1 MGANVRIA
9 IATAICAGTAALTGA
24 CSARDG
30 LVTEQLVDNLF
41 HPERLAA
48 ILASLTARR
57 AEKAES
63 VNSRIMAL
71 QREATDAE
79 NRLKRLYR
87 LIEDGLTDL
96 DDVLSDRLN
105 TLKADRDRA
114 MAALDNETT
123 KSQVGAA
130 IPYGQKTETA
140 GEPVAHS
147 ASKVYRRDRFGTTC
161 SPASSATASIF
172 SSQRA
177 ESEGGV
183 EPWACDHAAS
193 W

>member
-1 MGANVRIA
+1 MRLWTKPLDEGLHADTGVVSTSIAFRYQKLDQGPEEVEALINNMPSPAKRERTRSTIFEGVRSPLFRESI
-9 IATAICAGTAALTGA
+9 LRFEVLL
-24 CSARDG
+24 ARM
-30 LVTEQLVDNLF
+30 EN
-41 HPERLAA
+41 
-48 ILASLTARR
+48 
-57 AEKAES
+57 
-63 VNSRIMAL
+63 AL
-71 QREATDAE
+71 QSCQWLAGD
-79 NRLKRLYR
+79 
-87 LIEDGLTDL
+87 
-96 DDVLSDRLN
+96 
-105 TLKADRDRA
+105 
-114 MAALDNETT
+114 
-123 KSQVGAA
+123 
-130 IPYGQKTETA
+130 PYGQKTETA